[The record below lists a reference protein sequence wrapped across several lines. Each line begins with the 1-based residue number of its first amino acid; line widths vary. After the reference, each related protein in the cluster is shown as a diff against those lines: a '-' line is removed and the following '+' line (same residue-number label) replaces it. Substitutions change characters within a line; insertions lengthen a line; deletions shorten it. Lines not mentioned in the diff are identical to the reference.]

1 MKRPDTPLAP
11 SPEPKNDTI
20 SSVFTSRERQRGD
33 NKYSAKHK
41 QSLDLKK
48 SDGSSVSSITT
59 QKEKESGK
67 VKFKE
72 YNLITNPQGESK
84 LQIDVKTNRG
94 RNSTRLIE
102 DSERAKSKFGR
113 VSRRS

>member
-1 MKRPDTPLAP
+1 MVRRDTPLAP
-11 SPEPKNDTI
+11 TPEPKNDTI
-20 SSVFTSRERQRGD
+20 NSALTSRVRQRGD

-41 QSLDLKK
+41 QTTDLKK
-48 SDGSSVSSITT
+48 SDGSSVSSVTT

-67 VKFKE
+67 IKFKE
-72 YNLITNPQGESK
+72 YNLVTNPQGESK

-102 DSERAKSKFGR
+102 DSDKAKRKFGR
-113 VSRRS
+113 VSR